1 MKYSILF
8 ILILISCDSF
18 FPREP
23 EVPKNIETNFQ
34 CPDNPN
40 VVVNNLLSSF
50 TNKNTVNFLRCF
62 QDDLNNDDFE
72 FIPTQDIIAINPTF
86 FNNWSIK
93 QEEIFL
99 ITLFNSMDK
108 GVTPNLILSNQ
119 KINVNPR
126 SAIFEA
132 DYYIKV
138 QQGKIE
144 DAEVEYKGKL
154 IFNLVSTTE
163 DYWYI
168 QKWQD
173 LNIENSDFPTWT
185 KLKFNFGK

>member
-34 CPDNPN
+34 RPDNPN

-108 GVTPNLILSNQ
+108 GVLPSLTLSNQ

-138 QQGKIE
+138 QQSKIE